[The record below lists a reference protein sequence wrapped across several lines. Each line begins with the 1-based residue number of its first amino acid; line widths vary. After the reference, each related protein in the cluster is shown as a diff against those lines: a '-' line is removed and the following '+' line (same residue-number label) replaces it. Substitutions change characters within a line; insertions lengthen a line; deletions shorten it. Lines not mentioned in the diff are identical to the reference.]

1 MKNRGE
7 RLSALYVFH
16 SETSKF
22 YSKMV
27 EQPGIQLRNS
37 IWLPFVEEEWIS
49 ARKCCETEAG
59 CSSLPEKT
67 TKSNC
72 LQMSLQRQHFLLSY
86 FTTLSVGP
94 AGVWTRD
101 LAPAQQTD
109 TLPTELIRRLF
120 TRRITWGFIHVCT
133 LLFIFLIP
141 VEAGVCPNEENK
153 KWKIEN
159 CDECYCRNTIVYCP
173 TSCV

>member
-1 MKNRGE
+1 MW
-7 RLSALYVFH
+7 RLATPPGCRSPTLFEQWYGFFYVPRE
-16 SETSKF
+16 SNKC
-22 YSKMV
+22 
-27 EQPGIQLRNS
+27 
-37 IWLPFVEEEWIS
+37 
-49 ARKCCETEAG
+49 KCCETEAG

-67 TKSNC
+67 TKSNH
-72 LQMSLQRQHFLLSY
+72 LQMSLQGQHFLHSY
-86 FTTLSVGP
+86 FKTLSVGP

-101 LAPAQQTD
+101 LAPAQQID
-109 TLPTELIRRLF
+109 TLPTELTRRLF

-133 LLFIFLIP
+133 LLLIFLIP

-173 TSCV
+173 ISCV